1 MSDHETFKITI
12 ERLPR
17 HVAIIMDGNGRW
29 AKLRGQPRIY
39 GHQKG
44 VVRVREVCEVALE
57 LGIPVLS
64 LYAFSTENWSR
75 PPEEVEFLM
84 ALLKEYLTKELPV
97 MMEQGI
103 RFHPIGRL
111 QDLPAEVQK
120 KAREVVEATKHN
132 DRLTLNL
139 ALNYGGRAELV
150 DAFKEMAR
158 LLQEGKLSPQD
169 IKESTVEEF
178 LYTKGQPPPD
188 LLIRTSGEYRIS
200 NFLLWQLAYTELY
213 FTPILW
219 PDFDKSEFIKAL
231 LEYQKRERRFGGLG
245 QN

>member
-1 MSDHETFKITI
+1 MSNHGTFKVTI

-29 AKLRGQPRIY
+29 AKLHGQPRIY

-44 VVRVREVCEVALE
+44 VGRAREACEVASE

-75 PPEEVEFLM
+75 PPEEVKFLM
-84 ALLKEYLTKELPV
+84 ALLEEYLTKELPI

-103 RFHPIGRL
+103 RLHPIGRL
-111 QDLPAEVQK
+111 QDLPATTQDKV
-120 KAREVVEATKHN
+120 REAVKATKDN
-132 DRLTLNL
+132 SRLTLNL

-150 DAFKEMAR
+150 DAFKDMAK
-158 LLQEGKLSPQD
+158 LLQEGRLSPQD
-169 IKESTVEEF
+169 IKESTVDEF
-178 LYTKGQPPPD
+178 LYTKDQPPPD
-188 LLIRTSGEYRIS
+188 LLIRTSGEFRIS
-200 NFLLWQLAYTELY
+200 NFLLWQTAYTELY
-213 FTPILW
+213 FTPTLW
-219 PDFDKSEFIKAL
+219 PDFDRSEFIKAL

-245 QN
+245 Y